1 MCILVLHVYSFICI
15 YASQFYN
22 RKIEINYYCIYML
35 TINATE
41 VLMYVYT
48 AEAASG
54 WVNKYHSRTAQGL

>member
-1 MCILVLHVYSFICI
+1 MFIVLYV

-41 VLMYVYT
+41 VLMCVYT